1 MPRPVQNTSL
11 HEARSAC
18 GNGGYGSPRPV
29 HSAPVDVIKGIPV
42 SPGVV
47 IGRAFVLGEADE
59 HVPLRRLPEGELP
72 RQLERL
78 DRALEASRIDV
89 QALRD
94 RTARE
99 LGEEPAKIFAFH
111 LGLLMDRSLLES
123 VRATITTERTTAEY
137 AVSAKFKTLAAHFRS
152 MGDEVFRQ
160 KANDVID
167 LDRRILGNLMG
178 LKANRLETVDR
189 PVVLIGHELTPS
201 QCATLDPSK
210 VIGFAT
216 DAGGRTSHTSIVAR
230 AMDIPAVVGCQT
242 LTHVCEDGDEII
254 VDGDSG
260 TVIVQPDEE
269 ALVRY
274 SAHAQRVQV
283 FRQSLQELA
292 TLPAVTTDGVRIQ
305 LLGNIEFPREVEA
318 VLANGGDGVGLY
330 RTEYLF
336 IAAQTRP
343 DEEAHFEAYA
353 TAVKLLRGRPLTI
366 RTLDLGADKYTQEQA
381 EEPERNPFLG
391 LRSIRYCLKNLPI
404 FKTQL
409 RAILRA
415 SALGPIKVM
424 FPLISTLT
432 ELRHARLIL
441 NDIMEEL
448 EEEGLPFDRR
458 IPVGM
463 MVEVPSAALS
473 ARVFAPEVAFFSLG
487 TNDLIQ
493 YTLAVDR
500 GNERVADLYTG
511 ASPAVLWLIRR
522 VIRTAREARL
532 EVSICGEMAGEA
544 LYTMLLIGMGLRTLS
559 LVPAQM
565 PQVKRV
571 IRSVDIPMC
580 ERLARRVGS
589 FDSERQVL
597 NTLRDEVRRIVPE
610 AVEGL
615 VAD

>member
-1 MPRPVQNTSL
+1 MDL
-11 HEARSAC
+11 
-18 GNGGYGSPRPV
+18 
-29 HSAPVDVIKGIPV
+29 IKGIPV

-47 IGRAFVLGEADE
+47 VGRAFVLGEADE
-59 HVPLRRLPEGELP
+59 HVPLRRIPESEVP

-78 DRALEASRIDV
+78 ERALAESRDEIEE
-89 QALRD
+89 LRR
-94 RTARE
+94 RTATE
-99 LGEEPAKIFAFH
+99 LGEEPAKIFEFH
-111 LGLLMDRSLLES
+111 LGLLKDRSLLEP
-123 VRATITTERTTAEY
+123 VRESIRKEMVNAEY
-137 AVSAKFKTLAAHFRS
+137 AVSAKFKSLAAQFRS
-152 MGDEVFRQ
+152 MGNEVFRQ

-167 LDRRILGNLMG
+167 LDRRILGKLLG

-201 QCATLDPSK
+201 QCATLDPRK

-216 DAGGRTSHTSIVAR
+216 DAGGRTSHTSIIAR

-260 TVIVQPDEE
+260 TVIVQPD
-269 ALVRY
+269 ADTIARY
-274 SAHAQRVQV
+274 SQHAQRVQV

-292 TLPAVTTDGVRIQ
+292 SLPAETRDGVRIQ

-336 IAAQTRP
+336 IAAKTRP
-343 DEEAHFEAYA
+343 DEETHFAAYA
-353 TAVKLLRGRPLTI
+353 TAVRLLDGRPLTI

-415 SALGPIKVM
+415 SALGPLKVM

-441 NDIMEEL
+441 NDVMEEL
-448 EEEGLPFDRR
+448 EEEGHPFDRR
-458 IPVGM
+458 IQVGM
-463 MVEVPSAALS
+463 MVEVPSAALN
-473 ARVFAPEVAFFSLG
+473 ARVFAPEVGFFSIG

-500 GNERVADLYTG
+500 GNERVAELYTG
-511 ASPAVLWLIRR
+511 SSPAVLWLIRR
-522 VIRTAREARL
+522 VIRTAREAKVD
-532 EVSICGEMAGEA
+532 VSICGEMAGEA

-565 PQVKRV
+565 PHVKRV

-597 NTLRDEVRRIVPE
+597 NALRDEVRRIVPE

-615 VAD
+615 SAD